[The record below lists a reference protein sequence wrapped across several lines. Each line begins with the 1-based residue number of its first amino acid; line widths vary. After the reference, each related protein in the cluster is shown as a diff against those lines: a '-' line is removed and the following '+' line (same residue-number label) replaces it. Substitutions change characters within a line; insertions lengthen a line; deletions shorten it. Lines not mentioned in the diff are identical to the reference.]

1 LNAFW
6 DKIVDIT
13 DAGKRIYKVTAP
25 NRLDDFTMTK
35 LKARIRQ
42 ERNNTR
48 FEGVVTSGGTPLKGA
63 RFELKPLF
71 GGRRRV
77 TTSKATG
84 AFEITSMEAGD
95 YSITVSA
102 TGKTPVTEEVTI
114 VTGTPLSKN
123 FDLV

>member
-1 LNAFW
+1 VAQVADIAPAAAL
-6 DKIVDIT
+6 KIHHAI
-13 DAGKRIYKVTAP
+13 AG
-25 NRLDDFTMTK
+25 F
-35 LKARIRQ
+35 
-42 ERNNTR
+42 
-48 FEGVVTSGGTPLKGA
+48 VTSGGTPLKGA

>member
-1 LNAFW
+1 MAQATNLRQRGRLH
-6 DKIVDIT
+6 T
-13 DAGKRIYKVTAP
+13 LRGTGYKPAP
-25 NRLDDFTMTK
+25 
-35 LKARIRQ
+35 A
-42 ERNNTR
+42 
-48 FEGVVTSGGTPLKGA
+48 
-63 RFELKPLF
+63 